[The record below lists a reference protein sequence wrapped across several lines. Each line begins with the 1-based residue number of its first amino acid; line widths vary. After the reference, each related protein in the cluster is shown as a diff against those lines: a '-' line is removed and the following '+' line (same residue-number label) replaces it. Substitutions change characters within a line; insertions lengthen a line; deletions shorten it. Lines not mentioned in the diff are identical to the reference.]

1 MTIDGTEKK
10 GKRLPLPTKKSKKEA
25 LSPEEVEETEEEES
39 EGSEIESDEDYDS
52 EGAGRSSSEESWIDD
67 KGYAKG
73 SAAKPLAAAKHRH
86 SIKDPKSFDDVKEKE
101 PKEPKGEGRKRKREK
116 NASQDVAEKK
126 DSGKGKKK
134 PELPAF
140 TDKDVDIDLF
150 HSSPTNVVPVKIKVS
165 SNLIV
170 SCRNV
175 DQAES
180 KNITY
185 DYAAVTIQR
194 KTGNDKMFEF
204 IMPLSLTPR
213 IISAMKLIMR
223 ENTKFFEPEK
233 LEDVNLK
240 K

>member
-1 MTIDGTEKK
+1 MAIDVAEKK
-10 GKRLPLPTKKSKKEA
+10 GKTVQLSKKPKKEA
-25 LSPEEVEETEEEES
+25 LSSQAEETDQEDEES
-39 EGSEIESDEDYDS
+39 EGSEISSDEEYDS
-52 EGAGRSSSEESWIDD
+52 ECPGRTSSEEDWVDD
-67 KGYAKG
+67 KSYAKG
-73 SAAKPLAAAKHRH
+73 SASKPVAAAKR
-86 SIKDPKSFDDVKEKE
+86 SIKDPKLPVGKEVRE
-101 PKEPKGEGRKRKREK
+101 EGRKRKREIT
-116 NASQDVAEKK
+116 SQDLPEKK
-126 DSGKGKKK
+126 KEGPMGRGKKR

-194 KTGNDKMFEF
+194 KTGTDKMFEF

-223 ENTKFFEPEK
+223 ENTKFFEPER
-233 LEDVNLK
+233 LEDLNLK